1 MSVRPPTR
9 SHESARI
16 GPGTPRSGGKG
27 IAATDSPL
35 FLGRQSFERREW
47 VAAFTQLSAADRA
60 SPLSAD
66 DLHRLAV
73 AAYLA
78 GRDQDSGDL
87 WTRAHQEL
95 ITEGNIEGAARCA
108 FWLGMTLLFDLGQ
121 AAPGSG
127 WIARA
132 RRLLDDHD
140 CGDCVE
146 RGYLLMPAGI
156 GRVFEG
162 NFEAARATFAEAV
175 AIANRFGDADLR
187 ALARQGEGRA
197 LTRLNR
203 LSEGVAMLDEAMV
216 AVMAGDVSPI
226 PAGVIYCSV
235 IEACHEIFDL
245 RRAQEWTAALGRWC
259 DSQPGLMPFR
269 GQCLVRRS
277 EILLLHGAWSDAM
290 TEAERG
296 CERLLGRPAAGAAL
310 YQLAEIYRLRG
321 DFTKAEQTY
330 GLVAQR
336 GKKTEPGQALL
347 RLAQG
352 HVDAAA
358 AAIRRARDEAHERR
372 WRCQVLIADIE
383 IMIAAADLTA
393 AREAADELSA
403 IAADLDAPFL
413 KAAALHG
420 SGAVLLAEQNPRAA
434 LVHLRS
440 AWTTWRELDVP
451 YEAART
457 GVLLGVT
464 CRALGDLDA
473 AAMEFDLARQTFQQM
488 GAGPD
493 LARLATVSGPA
504 ATKAATKA
512 AGGLTG
518 REAQVLSLVATG
530 KTNRAIAD
538 ALHISDKTVAR
549 HLSNIFTKLG
559 VSTRAGATAYAY
571 QHELA

>member
-1 MSVRPPTR
+1 MSARPTTR
-9 SHESARI
+9 SQANGRI
-16 GPGTPRSGGKG
+16 GTGAATGGGKT
-27 IAATDSPL
+27 IAPTDSPL
-35 FLGRQSFERREW
+35 FHGRRSFERREW
-47 VAAFTQLSAADRA
+47 ITAYTQLSAADHV
-60 SPLSAD
+60 SPLTPD

-78 GRDQDSGDL
+78 GRDEHSVDL

-95 ITEGNIEGAARCA
+95 IAQGNIEGAARCA
-108 FWLGMTLLFDLGQ
+108 FWLGMTLLFDKGQ

-132 RRLLDDHD
+132 HRLLDDHD

-156 GRVFEG
+156 GRMFEG
-162 NFEAARATFAEAV
+162 NFEVARTTFAEAV
-175 AIANRFGDADLR
+175 TIANRFGDADLR

-197 LTRLNR
+197 LTRLDR

-216 AVMAGDVSPI
+216 AVMAGDVAPI
-226 PAGVIYCSV
+226 TAGVIYCSV

-259 DSQPGLMPFR
+259 DGQPDLMAFR
-269 GQCLVRRS
+269 GSCLVRRS
-277 EILLLHGAWSDAM
+277 EILFLHGTWPDAM
-290 TEAERG
+290 TEAERA
-296 CERLLGRPAAGAAL
+296 CERLLGRPSAGAAL

-321 DFTKAEQTY
+321 NFMKADQTY

-336 GKKTEPGQALL
+336 GKKPEPGLALL

-352 HVDAAA
+352 QVDAAA
-358 AAIRRARDEAHERR
+358 AAIRRARHEARDRR
-372 WRCQVLIADIE
+372 ARSQILIAYIE
-383 IMIAAADLTA
+383 IMIAAVDLPA

-403 IAADLDAPFL
+403 IAAALDAPFL
-413 KAAALHG
+413 KAAASYG
-420 SGAVLLAEQNPRAA
+420 SGAVFLAEHDPRAA
-434 LVHLRS
+434 LGPLRD

-451 YEAART
+451 YEAARA
-457 GVLLGVT
+457 GMLLGVT

-473 AAMEFDLARQTFQQM
+473 ASMELDLARKAFEQM

-493 LARLATVSGPA
+493 LARPEMQSHPIA
-504 ATKAATKA
+504 AKA

-518 REAQVLSLVATG
+518 REVEVLRLVATG
-530 KTNRAIAD
+530 RTNRAIANE
-538 ALHISDKTVAR
+538 LRISEKTVAR
-549 HLSNIFTKLG
+549 HLSNIFTKLE
-559 VSTRAGATAYAY
+559 VSTRAAATAYAY
-571 QHELA
+571 QHKLA